1 MGISTWFATTLR
13 QYPEIAIFLVLA
25 LGYYFGKF
33 TFRGIGLGS
42 VTATLLAGVI
52 IGQLGIAI
60 SQPLKAFAF
69 LMFLFAVGYG
79 VGPQF
84 VRGVAKDGVPQAIF
98 SVVQCVLCL
107 LAPVAIV
114 KIAGYDLGYSAG
126 FYSGSQTIS
135 AAMGLS
141 TDAINRLGLAAD
153 DAKKL
158 LDSMPIAYAVT
169 YMFGTV
175 GSAIVI
181 ALVGPALLRINLQ
194 AACRD
199 YEEKQGGKKE
209 LGGSGSAWHR
219 WEMRAFRVQP
229 GGIVNG
235 LRAAEAEALVPDSR
249 VFVQRLRRNGV
260 VEEATADTML
270 QEGDVVAVAGAREA
284 LVKIAGERARLAAV
298 AGDRRAPV
306 SITGEVSNEVDDPEL
321 LSVPVEGVDVYVTN
335 KTVDGKTLAEL
346 AQLPSARGVFL
357 RKITR
362 GAVAT
367 SIPILPNTK
376 IFRGDIVTL
385 VGRTQDT
392 NAAIK
397 ALGVPDRAT
406 DIADVAFIGAG
417 ITVGA
422 LIGSLVWKIAGVPL
436 TLSTAGGALIS
447 GLVCGWLR
455 SVHPKFGRIPTSTV
469 WFMNSVGLNIFIAIV
484 GISAGPGF
492 VNGLRTQGIGLFLWG
507 ALATTL
513 PLIFGMFIAKYLFRF
528 HDALTLGIISGAR
541 TTTASLGLVCDIA
554 QSQVPALGYTVTYA
568 VGNTLLTIWGMVMII
583 LLSSGFMK

>member
-1 MGISTWFATTLR
+1 MGIGTWFATTLR
-13 QYPEIAIFLVLA
+13 QYPEIAIFLTLA
-25 LGYYFGKF
+25 IGYYFGKF

-42 VTATLLAGVI
+42 VTATLLAGVL
-52 IGQLGIAI
+52 IGQIGITI

-84 VRGVAKDGVPQAIF
+84 VRGIAKDGVPQAIF
-98 SVVQCVLCL
+98 AAVQCVFCL
-107 LAPVAIV
+107 LVPFAIARL
-114 KIAGYDLGYSAG
+114 AGYNLGYAAG
-126 FYSGSQTIS
+126 LYSGSQTIS

-153 DAKKL
+153 QAKAL

-181 ALVGPALLRINLQ
+181 ALICPALVGMDLP

-199 YEEKQGGKKE
+199 YEERFGGGKKE
-209 LGGSGSAWHR
+209 LGGAGSAWHR
-219 WEMRAFRVQP
+219 WVLRAFRVQRN
-229 GGIVNG
+229 GRVVG
-235 LRAAEAEALVPDSR
+235 LRAIEAEALVPNAR
-249 VFVQRLRRNGV
+249 VFIQRIRRNGV
-260 VEEATADTML
+260 IEEASADTVL
-270 QEGDVVAVAGAREA
+270 REGDVVAVAGAREA
-284 LVKIAGERARLAAV
+284 LVGVVNERARLVAV
-298 AGDRRAPV
+298 AGARQEFSSSRDDGA
-306 SITGEVSNEVDDPEL
+306 IEVDDPEL
-321 LSVPVEGVDVYVTN
+321 LNVPVEGVDVYVTN
-335 KTVDGKTLAEL
+335 KEVDGKTLAEL
-346 AQLPSARGVFL
+346 AALPAARGVFL

-376 IFRGDIVTL
+376 IFRGDIATV

-392 NAAIK
+392 TAA
-397 ALGVPDRAT
+397 ARMLGVLDRAT
-406 DIADVAFIGAG
+406 DVADVAFIGAG
-417 ITVGA
+417 IAIGA
-422 LIGSLVWKIAGVPL
+422 LVGSLVWKVAGVPI

-455 SVHPKFGRIPTSTV
+455 SVRPKFGRIPTSTV

-492 VNGLRTQGIGLFLWG
+492 VNGLKTQGISLFLWG
-507 ALATTL
+507 ALATTA
-513 PLIFGMFIAKYLFRF
+513 PLILGLYIGKYLFRF
-528 HDALTLGIISGAR
+528 HDALLLGILSGAR
-541 TTTASLGLVCDIA
+541 TTTASLGLVCDRA
-554 QSQVPALGYTVTYA
+554 GSQIPALGYTVTYA
-568 VGNTLLTIWGMVMII
+568 VGNTLLTIWGMVLI
-583 LLSSGFMK
+583 LLLA